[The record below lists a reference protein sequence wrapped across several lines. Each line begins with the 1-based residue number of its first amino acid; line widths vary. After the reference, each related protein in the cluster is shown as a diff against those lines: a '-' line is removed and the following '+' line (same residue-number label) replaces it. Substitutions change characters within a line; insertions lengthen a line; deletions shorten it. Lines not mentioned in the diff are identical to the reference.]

1 MNRNDHFDELAR
13 RKLEEQAF
21 PFDEGAWQGAQQAI
35 TAKRRK
41 RRGPWYLLG
50 LIPLAFIA
58 WMLWPTTE
66 PVGEQVSIQPSAQ
79 HTASSAPVKEA
90 TATSTQQSRAAT
102 IDHSAQAAPA
112 LHESN
117 TERIPAEDQKSD
129 DAEQPIPV
137 EAKPSYSAKSDTPI
151 AIGSLAIDAHPAE
164 AEDVADNPS
173 STVQDPMPDD
183 DAAMLADQT
192 TDAVDAEAPLPLPIV
207 EILHEQASEPTDSP
221 QEDVPVSE
229 VGTETAVPDDVSAA
243 SEPIAQLPHPSPSD
257 SMPTDSILAEAP
269 PPIAP
274 PLIATRS
281 PWELNALF
289 GAQATNSRYSSPHY
303 ADLTTTPELGPAFGA
318 ELMRMGRNVG
328 FGFGLHHSTYADR
341 LTVPEQRTTAFEVNR
356 TWFLQTVDTTVLII
370 TGGDPINGYTG
381 INVPITTQVLL
392 FSFDTAVTVSV
403 RTAREHVVRTSY
415 LELPLL
421 LDAHLVQGR
430 WSFGVRGGPS
440 IGLLTTRSGTFPSEG
455 ESPAQ
460 VRDSDVRQ
468 WSVGWMARAYVR
480 YRFNSAW
487 SVGIEPM
494 MRGQLIDAIDGPV
507 VTRRSDAYGVLLGL
521 GYRLR

>member
-1 MNRNDHFDELAR
+1 MNLNDRFDELAR

-35 TAKRRK
+35 ASTRRK
-41 RRGPWYLLG
+41 RRGAWYLLG

-58 WMLWPTTE
+58 WVLWPAPA
-66 PVGEQVSIQPSAQ
+66 PVSEQVSFQPSTPSVAPS
-79 HTASSAPVKEA
+79 ASLEEA
-90 TATSTQQSRAAT
+90 AVTSTQQTSAST
-102 IDHSAQAAPA
+102 IDQSAQAPPA
-112 LHESN
+112 LHEPM
-117 TERIPAEDQKSD
+117 TKRIPAGEQKANS
-129 DAEQPIPV
+129 AEQP
-137 EAKPSYSAKSDTPI
+137 KPLDAQPAQTVKPNAPT
-151 AIGSLAIDAHPAE
+151 AIVFAAVDEPQAE
-164 AEDVADNPS
+164 TEDVADKPS
-173 STVQDPMPDD
+173 PNVKEPIPVGDEVSP
-183 DAAMLADQT
+183 ADH
-192 TDAVDAEAPLPLPIV
+192 ASNVVDAEVQLPLPIV
-207 EILHEQASEPTDSP
+207 EIGQEEPSDPTGS
-221 QEDVPVSE
+221 QQ
-229 VGTETAVPDDVSAA
+229 DDVAIGEAETEPAGSDDESADA
-243 SEPIAQLPHPSPSD
+243 KPMAQQPDASPSD
-257 SMPTDSILAEAP
+257 SLAAVSTLAAVP

-274 PLIATRS
+274 PMIAARS
-281 PWELNALF
+281 PWELNVLF
-289 GAQATNSRYSSPHY
+289 GAQATNSRYSSPRHI
-303 ADLTTTPELGPAFGA
+303 DLTAAPELTPAFGA
-318 ELMRMGRNVG
+318 ELMHMGRNLG
-328 FGFGLHHSTYADR
+328 FGVGLHHATYADR
-341 LTVPEQRTTAFEVNR
+341 LTVPEERTTAFEVNR

-403 RTAREHVVRTSY
+403 RPAREHLVRTSY

-440 IGLLTTRSGTFPSEG
+440 IGLLTARSGSLPSEG

-460 VRDSDVRQ
+460 VRDSAVRQ

-494 MRGQLIDAIDGPV
+494 MRGQLIDTIDGPV
-507 VTRRSDAYGVLLGL
+507 VTRRSNAYGVLLGL